1 MISNA
6 QVIMNRCQRPGC
18 GIVMA
23 FTVRRQPPL
32 IINEF
37 AGNTPCERITGHDMS
52 EWTRVTVTRDV
63 VILRA
68 LWTVGRA
75 ITPGKHSDPTSH
87 ILADTLGWKLGE
99 SAEIGDLPSWVRE
112 AGTVD
117 LTWQGVMLARRLA
130 ISARD
135 EWPTTD
141 DPRFKR
147 WDRIVSY
154 LDTWSDRV
162 H

>member
-1 MISNA
+1 
-6 QVIMNRCQRPGC
+6 MNRCDRSGC
-18 GIVMA
+18 GVVMA

-52 EWTRVTVTRDV
+52 EWTRVTVVRDV
-63 VILRA
+63 VVLRA
-68 LWTVGRA
+68 LWTVGRS
-75 ITPGKHSDPTSH
+75 ITPSKVSDPTSH
-87 ILADTLGWKLGE
+87 ILADTLGWKVGE
-99 SAEIGDLPSWVRE
+99 PAEISGLPLWMRE
-112 AGTVD
+112 PGTVD
-117 LTWQGVMLARRLA
+117 LNWQGVMLARRLA
-130 ISARD
+130 ISTRD
-135 EWPTTD
+135 EWPSD
-141 DPRFKR
+141 DHRFKR